1 MPDVLKR
8 TIYISPELV
17 MKLEKSADDLGM
29 TCNTVIK
36 LLLEDYYNNE
46 RKVFVDYMRGNRK

>member
-1 MPDVLKR
+1 
-8 TIYISPELV
+8 
-17 MKLEKSADDLGM
+17 M